1 MAVFRRE
8 VSPSIGAGV
17 RSPYSNGIKSLKGVT
32 VAPMGVIFRSVL
44 TKEHNSA
51 DWRSTPRYARV
62 TQCTPNCDINRLHT
76 PQSQI
81 GTAFGIEMERNI
93 DRNGS
98 SKPRVARNVRTFGD
112 LIDLHDED
120 MHEVGRPPRRSKAAV
135 MASLK
140 TALGSVKLPALN
152 RERLIEFGR
161 KRAKEGAGPATLA
174 IDLSFIRTII
184 THAAAVHG
192 IEVSAEEA
200 RLARV
205 ALSHLNLVGK
215 SNERDRRPTQDELD
229 ELDELIE
236 YFETNRRQFIPMG
249 RIVRYAVATT
259 LRQEE
264 ICKPEWPLV
273 DMKKRLVVPMGRP
286 QVVEMLV
293 HGYRTTER
301 FFPRCGRNGFTNLA
315 AAVVTQPKQAKPWNE
330 LPGFLGELGAR
341 AIRTNS
347 NHQALSKRP
356 TTKVAVTTSSMTTFS
371 LLICTCLVKCSFTR

>member
-1 MAVFRRE
+1 VATFTQLASGNWRVQVRRKTRYVAETFRRRKDGE
-8 VSPSIGAGV
+8 EWA
-17 RSPYSNGIKSLKGVT
+17 L
-32 VAPMGVIFRSVL
+32 
-44 TKEHNSA
+44 
-51 DWRSTPRYARV
+51 
-62 TQCTPNCDINRLHT
+62 
-76 PQSQI
+76 
-81 GTAFGIEMERNI
+81 EMERNI

-98 SKPRVARNVRTFGD
+98 SKPRVVRNVRTLGD

-120 MHEVGRPPRRSKAAV
+120 MREVGKPPRRSKAAV

-140 TALGSVKLPALN
+140 TKLGSVKLPALN

-161 KRAKEGAGPATLA
+161 KRAKQGAGPATLA
-174 IDLSFIRTII
+174 IDLSFIRTIM
-184 THAAAVHG
+184 THAVAVHG

-215 SNERDRRPTQDELD
+215 SKERDRRPTQD

-273 DMKKRLVVPMGRP
+273 DMKKRLVVIQDASGTTRQMSGRYFLLISEELRCLEGRP
-286 QVVEMLV
+286 LR
-293 HGYRTTER
+293 HS
-301 FFPRCGRNGFTNLA
+301 LI
-315 AAVVTQPKQAKPWNE
+315 
-330 LPGFLGELGAR
+330 LDR
-341 AIRTNS
+341 A
-347 NHQALSKRP
+347 
-356 TTKVAVTTSSMTTFS
+356 
-371 LLICTCLVKCSFTR
+371 